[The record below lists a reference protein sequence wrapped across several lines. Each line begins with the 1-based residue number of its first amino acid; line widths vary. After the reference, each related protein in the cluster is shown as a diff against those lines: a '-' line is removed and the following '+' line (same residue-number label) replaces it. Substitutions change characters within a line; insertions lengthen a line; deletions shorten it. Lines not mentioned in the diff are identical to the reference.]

1 VGPELKSEGFAEER
15 QGMVE
20 LQLRARGIYDQ
31 RVLTAMSRVPR
42 HEFVPKEYWGQA
54 YEDHPIPIGEGQT
67 ISQPYIVALM
77 LQAMSF
83 EGSEIV
89 LEVGTGSGYQ
99 AAVLAELAQRVYT
112 IERHAKLAR
121 VAETVLLRVGY
132 SNVTVHLGDGSQGL
146 PEHAP
151 FEAIVVSA
159 AAPRVPASLFEQLS
173 EGGRMAISVGPAHA
187 QEFQLVRKE
196 QGEKMIVRLD
206 ACRFVPLIGCEGYPE
221 TS

>member
-1 VGPELKSEGFAEER
+1 
-15 QGMVE
+15 
-20 LQLRARGIYDQ
+20 
-31 RVLTAMSRVPR
+31 
-42 HEFVPKEYWGQA
+42 
-54 YEDHPIPIGEGQT
+54 
-67 ISQPYIVALM
+67 
-77 LQAMSF
+77 
-83 EGSEIV
+83 
-89 LEVGTGSGYQ
+89 
-99 AAVLAELAQRVYT
+99 
-112 IERHAKLAR
+112 
-121 VAETVLLRVGY
+121 VLLRVGY

-173 EGGRMAISVGPAHA
+173 EGGRMAIPVGPAHA